1 MVYVANIIFL
11 LLKMGNMW
19 VPEHSENNALII
31 ALPMFKTNQM
41 RKI

>member
-11 LLKMGNMW
+11 LLKMRNMW
-19 VPEHSENNALII
+19 VPEESENNAPIFV
-31 ALPMFKTNQM
+31 LPMFKNNLM